1 MCDTLRHDF
10 LSCYNSKTDRTPHID
25 GLAQDGVF
33 FNNAFSAAPWTLP
46 AVASIITGMPPLVHL
61 ATHQDSKLPETLK
74 TLAEFMQG
82 ARYVTTAIGDQAILG
97 PAGYLKG
104 FAEKN
109 FFSKHL
115 GGSHGLVWAKKLF
128 PKELQSEVTTDGI
141 TNIAC
146 EWLQKNSDKDFFLW
160 IYYMDPHLP
169 YTPPLRLLPDFLK
182 HSAAGNIVP
191 FSRVAEFR
199 RGTYVPTTF
208 QREEIRQL
216 YKYEVLYVDENI
228 GRLVAKLKDLNL
240 YDDTLIIFT
249 ADHGEEFWEHG
260 GFEHG
265 HSLYNEVLH
274 VPLIFKLPSSQQ
286 KSRIE
291 ALVSTQRLAPT
302 ILDICKI
309 DSEGYPFPLDSLSF
323 FWSNPSDSPGTQT
336 IVSSG
341 NFWYDGRICVIFD
354 KSKYILNLVTSK
366 EELYDLSK
374 DPGEEFS
381 LANSYPEKIRE
392 AREILLQYQDEAKK
406 LRIDFRIE
414 DDNKRTYRKEME
426 EALRSLG
433 YIR

>member
-1 MCDTLRHDF
+1 
-10 LSCYNSKTDRTPHID
+10 
-25 GLAQDGVF
+25 
-33 FNNAFSAAPWTLP
+33 
-46 AVASIITGMPPLVHL
+46 
-61 ATHQDSKLPETLK
+61 
-74 TLAEFMQG
+74 
-82 ARYVTTAIGDQAILG
+82 
-97 PAGYLKG
+97 
-104 FAEKN
+104 
-109 FFSKHL
+109 
-115 GGSHGLVWAKKLF
+115 
-128 PKELQSEVTTDGI
+128 
-141 TNIAC
+141 
-146 EWLQKNSDKDFFLW
+146 
-160 IYYMDPHLP
+160 
-169 YTPPLRLLPDFLK
+169 
-182 HSAAGNIVP
+182 
-191 FSRVAEFR
+191 
-199 RGTYVPTTF
+199 
-208 QREEIRQL
+208 
-216 YKYEVLYVDENI
+216 VDENI